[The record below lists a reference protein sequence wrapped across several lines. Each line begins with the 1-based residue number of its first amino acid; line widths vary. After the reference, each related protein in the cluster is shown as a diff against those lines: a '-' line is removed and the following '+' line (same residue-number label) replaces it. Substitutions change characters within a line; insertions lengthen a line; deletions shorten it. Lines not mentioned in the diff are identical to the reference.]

1 MATSQTLEIFPSM
14 DLDMMFYQAIC
25 AVFLMILKSTLCSPC
40 DRAEYETNG
49 ECCPMCSPG
58 TRVYR
63 HCTEFTSTSCVP
75 CIGATFTNRPN
86 GLSYCFPC
94 AVCDQ
99 GLGLKTMTECT
110 ASSDTVCGVLE
121 GNYCTDPYEGGC
133 RAARKH
139 TTCKPG
145 DFIKHPG
152 TDSTDTE
159 CEICPENSFSSGSS
173 TSCTPHTDCESKG
186 LPTVKPGDSVSDS
199 QCGEK
204 NWAPLIVWIVVGIIV
219 VLFLVGGVTL
229 YKSGFCSKKNNL
241 SKPGPLQQDQ
251 ECQLQQSE
259 ESEVVHK
266 QDDSPSQDSDTRT
279 KCN

>member
-1 MATSQTLEIFPSM
+1 
-14 DLDMMFYQAIC
+14 
-25 AVFLMILKSTLCSPC
+25 MILKSTLCSPC

-58 TRVYR
+58 KL

-133 RAARKH
+133 LEKYCLCF
-139 TTCKPG
+139 TV
-145 DFIKHPG
+145 IG
-152 TDSTDTE
+152 THSNDTV
-159 CEICPENSFSSGSS
+159 CENCPENSFSDGSS
-173 TSCTPHTDCESKG
+173 TFCTPHTDCKANR
-186 LPTVKPGDSVSDS
+186 LPTVKAGDSVSDAE
-199 QCGEK
+199 CGERSQIPVIVAIIALVCYLVVIIREIYK
-204 NWAPLIVWIVVGIIV
+204 CKYQKTASPPNGDAPKQERHHKFTALSWFCVCRDFSICYVLWI
-219 VLFLVGGVTL
+219 
-229 YKSGFCSKKNNL
+229 
-241 SKPGPLQQDQ
+241 
-251 ECQLQQSE
+251 
-259 ESEVVHK
+259 H
-266 QDDSPSQDSDTRT
+266 
-279 KCN
+279 